1 MVNEENSDLASVT
14 TDDSEPAVVSTLIQS
29 VNVDKFRYHKGTPV
43 EFATGPD
50 EDQITCWMRE
60 ANPWKPLRQQ
70 ALDLLSI
77 PAMSAE
83 AERVSSSAKQTQ
95 IANNT
100 INYNGL
106 PN

>member
-1 MVNEENSDLASVT
+1 VNKENSDLASVT
-14 TDDSEPAVVSTLIQS
+14 TDDSEPAIGFYLGSTSISLDTVRVLLLSSQLA
-29 VNVDKFRYHKGTPV
+29 R
-43 EFATGPD
+43 
-50 EDQITCWMRE
+50 MRE

-70 ALDLLSI
+70 ALDLLST
-77 PAMSAE
+77 PAMLAE
-83 AERVSSSAKQTQ
+83 VERGFSSAKQTQ